1 MSEKAKKM
9 SKNLHFVK
17 NIIKFAIG
25 KVETK
30 DILLYLLVIK
40 IPLPPK
46 AMKKNCPFLSL
57 VYGACLAFCV
67 LMFVQPLQAQ
77 RLYETSSQRYNG
89 ASVATLSG
97 ANAIQPSVGFQSTS
111 PMSYSSGAY
120 SGRSVQM
127 PYRRYRVQ
135 INAIGAQNV
144 QDVRVRRETGR
155 PHDEEGEGGGGASG
169 SNNPGEVGQQ
179 EQEYPLGEP
188 YVLVLFALLTACVSV
203 VRKSFENNSVR

>member
-25 KVETK
+25 KVGTK

-57 VYGACLAFCV
+57 VLWGMFGILC

-89 ASVATLSG
+89 ASVATPSG

-111 PMSYSSGAY
+111 PMSYSGGAY
-120 SGRSVQM
+120 SDRNMQM

-144 QDVRVRRETGR
+144 QDIRVRRTTGR
-155 PHDEEGEGGGGASG
+155 PHDDEGEGGGGASG

-203 VRKSFENNSVR
+203 VRKSFENYSVR